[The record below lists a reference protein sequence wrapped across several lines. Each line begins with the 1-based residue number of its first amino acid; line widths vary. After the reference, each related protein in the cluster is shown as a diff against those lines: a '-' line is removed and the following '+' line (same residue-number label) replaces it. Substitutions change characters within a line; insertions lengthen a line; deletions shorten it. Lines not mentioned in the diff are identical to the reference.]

1 MMIAGNMNF
10 LKLATLPKSL
20 YDILSQPETSLNY
33 LKSLADGRYQLEGE
47 KWFYNIGDSITSPI
61 QDRHTEFHKK
71 YLDIQLI
78 LNGEEIIR
86 YGLNDCSSDS
96 YFEKKP
102 DLFILEQP
110 LLTNSIH
117 LKEGDFATFYPGE
130 PHQALCMVDTPKKV
144 RKAVFKVPVEII

>member
-1 MMIAGNMNF
+1 MIAGNMNF

-61 QDRHTEFHKK
+61 HDRHTEFHKK

-78 LNGEEIIR
+78 LDGEEIIR

>member
-1 MMIAGNMNF
+1 MIAGNMNF

-33 LKSLADGRYQLEGE
+33 LKSLADGRYQLECE

-78 LNGEEIIR
+78 LDGEEIIR

-130 PHQALCMVDTPKKV
+130 PHQALCMVNTPKKV